1 MSDLAATCVVGDI
14 HGCSSALDELLAL
27 VEDRA
32 ESFVFLGD
40 YIDRGPDS
48 KGVIDSLLAFR
59 ARHARTV
66 TLMGNHEMMLLE
78 YLQGHDEEFFLTAG
92 GSETLASYGISPE
105 ADPESV
111 AAQLPAAHLD
121 FLNELPIL
129 WEDQH
134 GLYVHAGLEP
144 GVHPSRQAAACCL
157 WIRDEFIRSMHRFEK
172 PVIFGHTVFKKPL
185 VQRNKIGIDT
195 GAVYGGRLTALLLP
209 EKEFVSV
216 KTERQSNLPEFPADQ
231 EGQFQGRAIG
241 LTVRKLLR
249 FFR

>member
-1 MSDLAATCVVGDI
+1 MPDLAATCVIGDI
-14 HGCSSALDELLAL
+14 HGCGQALDELLAL

-48 KGVIDSLLAFR
+48 KGVVDRLLAFR
-59 ARHARTV
+59 ARHPRTV
-66 TLMGNHEMMLLE
+66 FLMGNHEMMLLE

-92 GSETLASYGISPE
+92 GIETLASYGLSPD
-105 ADPESV
+105 AG
-111 AAQLPAAHLD
+111 PAAAAAGLPPEHLS
-121 FLNELPIL
+121 FFNELPIL

-134 GLYVHAGLEP
+134 GFYVHAGLEP
-144 GVHPSRQAAACCL
+144 GVHPSRQNAACCL
-157 WIRDEFIRSMHRFEK
+157 WIRDEFVRSMHRFEK

-209 EKEFVSV
+209 EKEFISV
-216 KTERQSNLPEFPADQ
+216 KSERQSNLPEVFGDQ
-231 EGQFQGRAIG
+231 NGLFQGRAIG
-241 LTVRKLLR
+241 LTVSKLLR